1 MATIDVGHQ
10 FAKIIEWSARESNA
24 PLLSLH
30 LKRKL
35 RVPLFTDQLTREML
49 RQVAEKT
56 HLSAKDP
63 PVMRNTHLFIRV
75 EGPAIFSLISV
86 FSIYFCAIFFFSGGQ
101 RRC

>member
-86 FSIYFCAIFFFSGGQ
+86 FFFHLFLRHFLLFWGGGG
-101 RRC
+101 